1 MIKFIIMAKRSK
13 QEEAELRHVFGKAGA
28 RFTRQREAVWQLFKG
43 KARGLTI
50 PEAAKA
56 LKRKGV
62 GPATVYRT
70 AALLEGLGLL
80 RRVHDA
86 GGERRFVASRPGH
99 YHALVCRSCGQ
110 VVDFEGCDLS
120 LLERVLTTETGFRI
134 EGHHL
139 EVFGLCASCK
149 AVNK

>member
-13 QEEAELRHVFGKAGA
+13 QEEAEPGRVFRKAGA
-28 RFTRQREAVWQLFKG
+28 RFTRQREAVWRLFKG

>member
-1 MIKFIIMAKRSK
+1 MIKLIIMVK
-13 QEEAELRHVFGKAGA
+13 QNKQAAAELGQAFRKAGA
-28 RFTRQREAVWQLFKG
+28 RFTRQRDAVWRLFKG

-70 AALLEGLGLL
+70 AALLERLGLL

-120 LLERVLTTETGFRI
+120 LLERVLTTETGFRV

-149 AVNK
+149 DENK

>member
-1 MIKFIIMAKRSK
+1 MTMQSK
-13 QEEAELRHVFGKAGA
+13 QEEAEQRRTFRKAGA
-28 RFTRQREAVWQLFKG
+28 RFTRQREAVWRLFKG

-50 PEAAKA
+50 LEAAKA

-120 LLERVLTTETGFRI
+120 LLERLLTTETGFRV

-149 AVNK
+149 AVSK